1 MKFSCSR
8 LKLAEALSM
17 VSSVIPSRSAKPVL
31 QNVQIRG
38 NTDSTITLSGT
49 DLDIG
54 ISYTLEVDS
63 LQNPQTALLSA
74 QYLTGIV
81 QEDRSEAVTFE
92 IGSDAAKMI
101 TSKGVFEFS
110 VAAEEEFPE
119 IHGLTGEKVIEIPGD
134 ALCDA
139 IAKTGFATAKGDSRY
154 ALNGICV
161 NIQGEK
167 IEFVASDTHRLS
179 LVSKKIKNFGGAEG
193 QSIVITKGMQELAR
207 LAAGEDFVKI
217 QIAGNEL
224 VAATSRATLISRLV
238 DGQFPR
244 YRDVIP
250 NESNLKMTISR
261 DELMHSLRLVGK
273 MSNEESHSIHFNA
286 ANNRLNISATTGSV
300 GSGRQE
306 IEAQI
311 EGGEVNASYNY
322 IYMIEALKSF
332 NSSQIEFNLKNN
344 ESPVRIN
351 EGDYIHVIMPIT
363 IRR

>member
-31 QNVQIRG
+31 QNVQIKG
-38 NTDSTITLSGT
+38 NTDSTITLAGT

-54 ISYTLEVDS
+54 ISYTLEVEN
-63 LQNPQTALLSA
+63 LQNPQIALLSA

-81 QEDRSEAVTFE
+81 QEDRSEVVNFE
-92 IGSDAAKMI
+92 ITEDAARMR
-101 TSKGVFEFS
+101 TSKGVFDFS

-119 IHGLTGEKVIEIPGD
+119 IHGISDEGVIEIPGD

-139 IAKTGFATAKGDSRY
+139 INKTSFATAKGDSRY

-161 NIQGEK
+161 NIMEDK
-167 IEFVASDTHRLS
+167 AEFVSSDTHRLS
-179 LVSKKIKNFGGAEG
+179 LVSKKIKNPNKASG

-207 LAAGEDFVKI
+207 LAAGEDIVRI
-217 QIAGNEL
+217 QISGNEL

-250 NESNLKMTISR
+250 AETVLKLNVLR
-261 DELMHSLRLVGK
+261 EELMHSLRLVGK

-286 ANNRLNISATTGSV
+286 SNDRLNISATTGSV
-300 GSGRQE
+300 GSGNQE
-306 IEAQI
+306 IEAKV
-311 EGGEVNASYNY
+311 EGGEIDASYNY

-332 NSSQIEFNLKNN
+332 NSSEIEFNLKNN